1 MTGIQGNK
9 PIDSRTSGSAI
20 YATQHAIYGD
30 IFPLFDGVFDMQL
43 KPEGRFS
50 YHHFPHSKVYRAL
63 LVTGLLALPALAQ
76 AENAA
81 DEKIVVTATQTKHT
95 TLSAPASVSVITR
108 AELEKMSVNN
118 VSDAVKKLPGININP
133 SSTYGRNEIKI
144 RGMRADYT
152 LLLVNGRR
160 INSQESLATDMGND
174 FDLSSIPMS
183 AIERIEVIRGP
194 MSSLY
199 GADALGGVVNV
210 ILRQPGENVAGEIG
224 YNFQAP
230 TEGSGGDHNRL
241 NGYVSGPLIENTL
254 LGSLIVDGGKRD
266 AWRTE
271 QSKNRNSDALE
282 KRDNYSVLGN
292 LTWLIDSQQSLDF
305 DATYTKDD
313 RFVDWNNSGAT
324 AHNTQKIDRLGL
336 GLTHNGSWDNFDTR
350 LRYYYENIDLMD
362 NSELNKGIADI
373 TQNNH
378 TIDGQIS
385 GYLGDHLLTGGGE
398 YRITSLEHNMNMKGG
413 KIDVNQS
420 ALFLQDEFKIADL
433 ALTFGGRVDHHEVYG
448 TEFSPRA
455 YATYSLTDNWV
466 IKGGVNKAF
475 KAPTLAQFT
484 PGYMKAACRGFC
496 YLVGNPDLKAETSI
510 SYEIGTAYEAER
522 FGGGVTLFNNDI
534 KDMIQSE
541 AWNGDTS
548 MIVNRPYY
556 NVDKARIQGIETSF
570 WIDLTEDLN
579 WTTNWTVVDAEDR
592 TTRKRLKQTPKNTV
606 NTQLNWQAL
615 DNLSTY
621 VSYQYTGNQYLRDK
635 ETIRTRGFNTVDIG
649 ATYTPVKN
657 VDLKLGLT
665 NLTNEKRDYVATN
678 NDYFLS
684 GRTVYG
690 GVSYKF

>member
-50 YHHFPHSKVYRAL
+50 HHHFPHSKVYRAL

-305 DATYTKDD
+305 DATYTRDD
-313 RFVDWNNSGAT
+313 RFVDWNNSGT
-324 AHNTQKIDRLGL
+324 TVHNTQKIDRFGL
-336 GLTHNGSWDNFDTR
+336 GLTHNGSWDNVDTR

-398 YRITSLEHNMNMKGG
+398 YRITSLEHSMNLKGG
-413 KIDVNQS
+413 KVDVNQS
-420 ALFLQDEFKIADL
+420 ALFLQDEFKIDDL

-484 PGYMKAACRGFC
+484 TGYMKSACRGFC

-534 KDMIQSE
+534 KNMIQSE
-541 AWNGDTS
+541 AWNYDRS
-548 MIVNRPYY
+548 KIVNLPYY
-556 NVDKARIQGIETSF
+556 NVNKARIQGIETSF

-621 VSYQYTGNQYLRDK
+621 ISYQYTGNQYLRDK
-635 ETIRTRGFNTVDIG
+635 EGFRTRGFNTVDIG

-657 VDLKLGLT
+657 VDLKLGVT
-665 NLTNEKRDYVATN
+665 NLTNEKRDYVATD

>member
-1 MTGIQGNK
+1 
-9 PIDSRTSGSAI
+9 
-20 YATQHAIYGD
+20 
-30 IFPLFDGVFDMQL
+30 MQL
-43 KPEGRFS
+43 KSENRFS
-50 YHHFPHSKVYRAL
+50 HHHFPHSKMYRAL

-133 SSTYGRNEIKI
+133 STTYGRNEIKI

-160 INSQESLATDMGND
+160 INTQESLATDMGND

-210 ILRQPGENVAGEIG
+210 ILRQPGENVAGEVG

-324 AHNTQKIDRLGL
+324 AHNTQKLDRLGL

-373 TQNNH
+373 TQNNQ
-378 TIDGQIS
+378 TVDGQIS

-398 YRITSLEHNMNMKGG
+398 YRITSLEHSMNLKGG
-413 KIDVNQS
+413 KVDVNQS

-484 PGYMKAACRGFC
+484 KGYTKAACRGQC
-496 YLVGNPDLKAETSI
+496 YIVGNPDLKAETSI
-510 SYEIGTAYEAER
+510 SYELGTAYEAEH
-522 FGGGVTLFNNDI
+522 FGTGITLFNNDI
-534 KDMIQSE
+534 KDMIQTNSLTRTYE
-541 AWNGDTS
+541 
-548 MIVNRPYY
+548 
-556 NVDKARIQGIETSF
+556 NVSKARVQGIETSF
-570 WIDLTEDLN
+570 WVDLTDDLN

-592 TTRKRLKQTPKNTV
+592 ATRMRLKQTPKNTV

-621 VSYQYTGNQYLRDK
+621 VSYQYTSNQYLRDK
-635 ETIRTRGFNTVDIG
+635 ETYRTRGFNTVDIG

-657 VDLKLGLT
+657 VDLKLGVT
-665 NLTNEKRDYVATN
+665 NLTNEKRDYVATDI
-678 NDYFLS
+678 DYFVS

>member
-1 MTGIQGNK
+1 
-9 PIDSRTSGSAI
+9 
-20 YATQHAIYGD
+20 
-30 IFPLFDGVFDMQL
+30 MQL
-43 KPEGRFS
+43 KSENRFS
-50 YHHFPHSKVYRAL
+50 HHHFPHSKVYRAL

-133 SSTYGRNEIKI
+133 STTYGRNEIKI

-160 INSQESLATDMGND
+160 INTQESLATDMGND

-210 ILRQPGENVAGEIG
+210 ILRQPGENVAGEVG

-324 AHNTQKIDRLGL
+324 AHNTQKLDRLGL

-373 TQNNH
+373 TQNNQ
-378 TIDGQIS
+378 TVDGQIS

-398 YRITSLEHNMNMKGG
+398 YRITSLEHSMNLKGG
-413 KIDVNQS
+413 KVDVNQS

-484 PGYMKAACRGFC
+484 KGYTKAACRGQC
-496 YLVGNPDLKAETSI
+496 YIVGNPDLKAETSI
-510 SYEIGTAYEAER
+510 SYELGTAYEAEH
-522 FGGGVTLFNNDI
+522 FGTGITLFNNDI
-534 KDMIQSE
+534 KDMIQTNSLTRTYE
-541 AWNGDTS
+541 
-548 MIVNRPYY
+548 
-556 NVDKARIQGIETSF
+556 NVSKARVQGIETSF
-570 WIDLTEDLN
+570 WVDLTDDLN

-592 TTRKRLKQTPKNTV
+592 ATRMRLKQTPKNTV

-621 VSYQYTGNQYLRDK
+621 VSYQYTSNQYLRDK
-635 ETIRTRGFNTVDIG
+635 ETYRTRGFNTVDIG

-657 VDLKLGLT
+657 VDLKLGVT
-665 NLTNEKRDYVATN
+665 NLTNEKRDYVATDI
-678 NDYFLS
+678 DYFVS

>member
-1 MTGIQGNK
+1 
-9 PIDSRTSGSAI
+9 
-20 YATQHAIYGD
+20 
-30 IFPLFDGVFDMQL
+30 MQL
-43 KPEGRFS
+43 KPESRFS
-50 YHHFPHSKVYRAL
+50 HHHFPHSKVYHAL
-63 LVTGLLALPALAQ
+63 LMTGLLALPALAQ

-144 RGMRADYT
+144 RGMKADYT
-152 LLLVNGRR
+152 LLLINGRR
-160 INSQESLATDMGND
+160 VNSREALISDYAND
-174 FDLSSIPMS
+174 FDLASLPVS
-183 AIERIEVIRGP
+183 AIDRVEVIRGP

-210 ILRQPGENVAGEIG
+210 ILRQPGEKATGEIG
-224 YNFQAP
+224 YNFEAP

-241 NGYVSGPLIENTL
+241 SGYVSGPLIENTL
-254 LGSLIVDGGKRD
+254 LGSLIIDGGKRD

-271 QSKNRNSDALE
+271 LSKNPNTDALE
-282 KRDNYSVLGN
+282 ERDNLNLLGN
-292 LTWLIDSQQSLDF
+292 LSWLIDDRQSLDF
-305 DATYTKDD
+305 DVTYTKDD
-313 RFVDWNNSGAT
+313 RDVDWNNYGVAKR
-324 AHNTQKIDRLGL
+324 NIQKMDRLGL
-336 GLTHNGSWDNFDTR
+336 GLTHNGSWENIDTR
-350 LRYYYENIDLMD
+350 LRYYYENVKLMD
-362 NSELNKGIADI
+362 NSELKGGRADT
-373 TQNNH
+373 TQDNH

-398 YRITSLEHNMNMKGG
+398 YRLTSLKHTMNLPGG
-413 KIDVNQS
+413 GVDVSQG
-420 ALFLQDEFKIADL
+420 AIFLQDEFKLGDL
-433 ALTFGGRVDHHEVYG
+433 ALTFAGRVDQHEVYG
-448 TEFSPRA
+448 TELSPRA

-466 IKGGVNKAF
+466 IKGGVSKAY
-475 KAPTLAQFT
+475 KAPTLAQST
-484 PGYMKAACRGFC
+484 KGYSIVDCRGGC
-496 YLVGNPDLKAETSI
+496 QKVGNPDLKPETAV
-510 SYEIGTAYEAER
+510 SYELGTAYEAER
-522 FGGGVTLFNNDI
+522 FGAGVTLFNNDI
-534 KDMIQSE
+534 KDMIQTETRLPGMTRISYI
-541 AWNGDTS
+541 N
-548 MIVNRPYY
+548 VN
-556 NVDKARIQGIETSF
+556 KARIQGIETSF
-570 WIDLTEDLN
+570 WVDVTDDLN
-579 WTTNWTVVDAEDR
+579 WTTNWTIVDAEDR
-592 TTRKRLKQTPKNTV
+592 TTRKRLKQTPKNTL

-621 VSYQYTGNQYLRDK
+621 ISYQYTGNQYLFDK
-635 ETIRTRGFNTVDIG
+635 EVSKTRGFNTVDIG

>member
-1 MTGIQGNK
+1 
-9 PIDSRTSGSAI
+9 
-20 YATQHAIYGD
+20 
-30 IFPLFDGVFDMQL
+30 MQL
-43 KPEGRFS
+43 KSENRFS
-50 YHHFPHSKVYRAL
+50 HHHFPHSKVYRAL

-133 SSTYGRNEIKI
+133 STTYGRNEIKI

-210 ILRQPGENVAGEIG
+210 ILRQPGENVAGEVG

-271 QSKNRNSDALE
+271 LSQNRNTDALE

-305 DATYTKDD
+305 DVTYTKDD
-313 RFVDWNNSGAT
+313 RFVDWNNFGAT
-324 AHNTQKIDRLGL
+324 VRNTQKIDRLGL

-373 TQNNH
+373 TQNNQ
-378 TIDGQIS
+378 TVDGQIS

-398 YRITSLEHNMNMKGG
+398 YRITSLEHSMNMKGG
-413 KIDVNQS
+413 KVDVNQS

-484 PGYMKAACRGFC
+484 QGYSKADCRTRC
-496 YLVGNPDLKAETSI
+496 QRIGNPDLKAETSI

-522 FGGGVTLFNNDI
+522 FGTGITLFNNDI
-534 KDMIQSE
+534 KDMIQAE
-541 AWNGDTS
+541 AWDNKAPT
-548 MIVNRPYY
+548 VTYF
-556 NVDKARIQGIETSF
+556 NVSKARIQGIETSF
-570 WIDLTEDLN
+570 WIDVTEDLN

-635 ETIRTRGFNTVDIG
+635 ETNKTRGFNTVDIG

-657 VDLKLGLT
+657 VDLKLGIT

-678 NDYFLS
+678 LDYFLS

>member
-1 MTGIQGNK
+1 
-9 PIDSRTSGSAI
+9 
-20 YATQHAIYGD
+20 
-30 IFPLFDGVFDMQL
+30 MQL
-43 KPEGRFS
+43 KPESRFS
-50 YHHFPHSKVYRAL
+50 HHHFPHSKVYHAL
-63 LVTGLLALPALAQ
+63 LMTGLLALPALTQ

-108 AELEKMSVNN
+108 SELEKMSVNN

-160 INSQESLATDMGND
+160 VNSREALTSDYAND
-174 FDLSSIPMS
+174 FDLTSLPVS
-183 AIERIEVIRGP
+183 AIDRIEVIRGP

-210 ILRQPGENVAGEIG
+210 ILRQPGEKATGEIG
-224 YNFQAP
+224 YNFEAP

-241 NGYVSGPLIENTL
+241 NGYVSGPLIDNTL
-254 LGSLIVDGGKRD
+254 LGSLIIDGGKRD

-271 QSKNRNSDALE
+271 LSKNPNTDAREERKNTNL
-282 KRDNYSVLGN
+282 LGS
-292 LTWLIDSQQSLDF
+292 LTWLIDEQQSLDF
-305 DATYTKDD
+305 DATYVKDD
-313 RFVDWNNSGAT
+313 RDVYWNVRNVARR
-324 AHNTQKIDRLGL
+324 NIQKLDRLGL
-336 GLTHNGSWDNFDTR
+336 GLTHNGSWENVDTR
-350 LRYYYENIDLMD
+350 LRYYYENVNLMD
-362 NSELNKGIADI
+362 NSELKGGRADI
-373 TQNNH
+373 SQDNH
-378 TIDGQIS
+378 TIDGQVS

-398 YRITSLEHNMNMKGG
+398 YLLTSLKHSMYLQNGG
-413 KIDVNQS
+413 IDVSQG
-420 ALFLQDEFKIADL
+420 ALFLQDEFKLGDL
-433 ALTFGGRVDHHEVYG
+433 ALTFGGRVDQHEVYG

-466 IKGGVNKAF
+466 IKGGVSKAY
-475 KAPTLAQFT
+475 KAPTLSQSVK
-484 PGYMKAACRGFC
+484 GYALASCQGTCFI
-496 YLVGNPDLKAETSI
+496 LGNPDLKPETAI
-510 SYEIGTAYEAER
+510 SYELGTAYEAER
-522 FGGGVTLFNNDI
+522 FGAGVTLFDNDI
-534 KDMIQSE
+534 KDMIQTNSLTRTYE
-541 AWNGDTS
+541 N
-548 MIVNRPYY
+548 VN
-556 NVDKARIQGIETSF
+556 KARIQGIETSF

-579 WTTNWTVVDAEDR
+579 WTTNWTIIDAEDR

-621 VSYQYTGNQYLRDK
+621 ISYQYTGNQYLRDK
-635 ETIRTRGFNTVDIG
+635 EVLRTRGFNTVDIG

>member
-43 KPEGRFS
+43 KSESRFS

-63 LVTGLLALPALAQ
+63 LVTGLLALPALVQ

-230 TEGSGGDHNRL
+230 TEGSGGDNNRL

-398 YRITSLEHNMNMKGG
+398 YRITSLEHSMNMKGG

>member
-1 MTGIQGNK
+1 MGMF
-9 PIDSRTSGSAI
+9 
-20 YATQHAIYGD
+20 
-30 IFPLFDGVFDMQL
+30 FPLFDGVFDMQL
-43 KPEGRFS
+43 KPESRFS

-63 LVTGLLALPALAQ
+63 LVTGLLALPALTQ

-108 AELEKMSVNN
+108 SELEKMSVNN

-160 INSQESLATDMGND
+160 VNSREALTSDYAND
-174 FDLSSIPMS
+174 FDLTSLPVS
-183 AIERIEVIRGP
+183 AIDRIEVIRGP

-210 ILRQPGENVAGEIG
+210 ILRQPGEKATGEIG
-224 YNFQAP
+224 YNFEAP

-241 NGYVSGPLIENTL
+241 NGYVSGPLIDNTL
-254 LGSLIVDGGKRD
+254 LGSLIIDGGKRD

-271 QSKNRNSDALE
+271 LSKNPNTDAREERKNTNL
-282 KRDNYSVLGN
+282 LGS
-292 LTWLIDSQQSLDF
+292 LTWLIDEQQSLDF
-305 DATYTKDD
+305 DATYVKDD
-313 RFVDWNNSGAT
+313 RDVYWNVRNVARR
-324 AHNTQKIDRLGL
+324 NIQKLDRLGL
-336 GLTHNGSWDNFDTR
+336 GLTHNGSWENVDTR
-350 LRYYYENIDLMD
+350 LRYYYENVNLMD
-362 NSELNKGIADI
+362 NSELKGGRADI
-373 TQNNH
+373 SQDNH
-378 TIDGQIS
+378 TIDGQVS

-398 YRITSLEHNMNMKGG
+398 YLLTSLKHSMYLQNGG
-413 KIDVNQS
+413 IDVSQG
-420 ALFLQDEFKIADL
+420 ALFLQDEFKLGDL
-433 ALTFGGRVDHHEVYG
+433 ALTFGGRVDQHEVYG

-466 IKGGVNKAF
+466 IKGGVSKAY
-475 KAPTLAQFT
+475 KAPTLSQSVK
-484 PGYMKAACRGFC
+484 GYALASCQGTCFI
-496 YLVGNPDLKAETSI
+496 LGNPDLKPETAI
-510 SYEIGTAYEAER
+510 SYELGTAYEAER
-522 FGGGVTLFNNDI
+522 FGAGVTLFDNDI
-534 KDMIQSE
+534 KDMIQTNSLTRTYE
-541 AWNGDTS
+541 N
-548 MIVNRPYY
+548 VN
-556 NVDKARIQGIETSF
+556 KARIQGIETSF

-579 WTTNWTVVDAEDR
+579 WTTNWTIVDAEDR

-621 VSYQYTGNQYLRDK
+621 ISYQYAGNQYLRDK
-635 ETIRTRGFNTVDIG
+635 EVLRTRGFNTVDIG

-657 VDLKLGLT
+657 VDLKLGVT

>member
-1 MTGIQGNK
+1 
-9 PIDSRTSGSAI
+9 
-20 YATQHAIYGD
+20 
-30 IFPLFDGVFDMQL
+30 MQL
-43 KPEGRFS
+43 KPESRFS
-50 YHHFPHSKVYRAL
+50 HHHFPHSKVYRAL

-160 INSQESLATDMGND
+160 INSREALTSEYAND
-174 FDLSSIPMS
+174 FDLTSLPVS
-183 AIERIEVIRGP
+183 AIDRIEVIRGP

-210 ILRQPGENVAGEIG
+210 ILRQPGENVAGELG
-224 YNFQAP
+224 YNFEAP

-254 LGSLIVDGGKRD
+254 LGSLIIDGGKRD

-271 QSKNRNSDALE
+271 LSKNPNTDAREERKNTNL
-282 KRDNYSVLGN
+282 LGS
-292 LTWLIDSQQSLDF
+292 LTWLIDEQQSLDF
-305 DATYTKDD
+305 DATYVKDD
-313 RFVDWNNSGAT
+313 RDVYWNVRNVAKR
-324 AHNTQKIDRLGL
+324 NIQKLDRLGL
-336 GLTHNGSWDNFDTR
+336 GLTHNGSWENVDTR
-350 LRYYYENIDLMD
+350 LRYYYENVNLMD
-362 NSELNKGIADI
+362 NSELKGGKADI
-373 TQNNH
+373 SQDNH
-378 TIDGQIS
+378 TIDGKVS

-398 YRITSLEHNMNMKGG
+398 YLLTSLKHSMYLQNGG
-413 KIDVNQS
+413 IDVSQG
-420 ALFLQDEFKIADL
+420 ALFLQDEFKLGDL
-433 ALTFGGRVDHHEVYG
+433 ALTFGGRVDQHEVYG

-466 IKGGVNKAF
+466 IKGGVSKAY
-475 KAPTLAQFT
+475 KAPTLSQSVK
-484 PGYMKAACRGFC
+484 GYALASCQGTCFI
-496 YLVGNPDLKAETSI
+496 LGNPDLKPETAI
-510 SYEIGTAYEAER
+510 SYELGTAYEAER
-522 FGGGVTLFNNDI
+522 FGAGVTLFDNDI
-534 KDMIQSE
+534 KDMIQTNSLTRTYE
-541 AWNGDTS
+541 N
-548 MIVNRPYY
+548 VN
-556 NVDKARIQGIETSF
+556 KARIQGIETSF

-579 WTTNWTVVDAEDR
+579 WTTNWTIVDAEDR

-621 VSYQYTGNQYLRDK
+621 ISYQYTGNQYLRDK
-635 ETIRTRGFNTVDIG
+635 EVLRTRGFNTVDIG
-649 ATYTPVKN
+649 ATYTPIKN

>member
-1 MTGIQGNK
+1 
-9 PIDSRTSGSAI
+9 
-20 YATQHAIYGD
+20 
-30 IFPLFDGVFDMQL
+30 MQL
-43 KPEGRFS
+43 KSENRFS
-50 YHHFPHSKVYRAL
+50 HHHFPHSKVYRAL

-133 SSTYGRNEIKI
+133 STTYGRNEIKI

-160 INSQESLATDMGND
+160 INTQESLATDMGND

-210 ILRQPGENVAGEIG
+210 ILRQPGENVAGEVG

-324 AHNTQKIDRLGL
+324 AHNTQKLDRLGL

-373 TQNNH
+373 TQNNQ
-378 TIDGQIS
+378 TVDGQIS

-398 YRITSLEHNMNMKGG
+398 YRITSLEHSMNLKGG
-413 KIDVNQS
+413 KVDVNQS

-484 PGYMKAACRGFC
+484 KGYTKAACRGQC
-496 YLVGNPDLKAETSI
+496 YIVGNPDLKAETSI
-510 SYEIGTAYEAER
+510 SYELGTAYEAEH
-522 FGGGVTLFNNDI
+522 FGTGVTLFNNDI
-534 KDMIQSE
+534 KDMIQTNSLTRTYE
-541 AWNGDTS
+541 
-548 MIVNRPYY
+548 
-556 NVDKARIQGIETSF
+556 NVSKARVQGIETSF
-570 WIDLTEDLN
+570 WVDLTDDLN

-592 TTRKRLKQTPKNTV
+592 ATRMRLKQTPKNTV

-621 VSYQYTGNQYLRDK
+621 VSYQYTSNQYLRDK
-635 ETIRTRGFNTVDIG
+635 ETYRTRGFNTVDIG

-657 VDLKLGLT
+657 VDLKLGVT
-665 NLTNEKRDYVATN
+665 NLTNEKRDYVATDI
-678 NDYFLS
+678 DYFVS

>member
-1 MTGIQGNK
+1 
-9 PIDSRTSGSAI
+9 
-20 YATQHAIYGD
+20 
-30 IFPLFDGVFDMQL
+30 MQL
-43 KPEGRFS
+43 KPESRFS

-63 LVTGLLALPALAQ
+63 LVTGLLALPALTQ

-108 AELEKMSVNN
+108 SELEKMSVNN

-160 INSQESLATDMGND
+160 VNSREALTSDYAND
-174 FDLSSIPMS
+174 FDLTSLPVS
-183 AIERIEVIRGP
+183 AIDRIEVIRGP

-210 ILRQPGENVAGEIG
+210 ILRQPGEKATGEIG
-224 YNFQAP
+224 YNFEAP

-241 NGYVSGPLIENTL
+241 NGYVSGPLIDNTL
-254 LGSLIVDGGKRD
+254 LGSLIIDGGKRD

-271 QSKNRNSDALE
+271 LSKNPNTDAREERKNTNL
-282 KRDNYSVLGN
+282 LGS
-292 LTWLIDSQQSLDF
+292 LTWLIDEQQSLDF
-305 DATYTKDD
+305 DATYVKDD
-313 RFVDWNNSGAT
+313 RDVYWNVRNVARR
-324 AHNTQKIDRLGL
+324 NIQKLDRLGL
-336 GLTHNGSWDNFDTR
+336 GLTHNGSWENVDTR
-350 LRYYYENIDLMD
+350 LRYYYENVNLMD
-362 NSELNKGIADI
+362 NSELKGGRADI
-373 TQNNH
+373 SQDNH
-378 TIDGQIS
+378 TIDGQVS

-398 YRITSLEHNMNMKGG
+398 YLLTSLKHSMYLQNGG
-413 KIDVNQS
+413 IDVSQG
-420 ALFLQDEFKIADL
+420 ALFLQDEFKLGDL
-433 ALTFGGRVDHHEVYG
+433 ALTFGGRVDQHEVYG

-466 IKGGVNKAF
+466 IKGGVSKAY
-475 KAPTLAQFT
+475 KAPTLSQSVK
-484 PGYMKAACRGFC
+484 GYALASCQGTCFI
-496 YLVGNPDLKAETSI
+496 LGNPDLKPETAI
-510 SYEIGTAYEAER
+510 SYELGTAYEAER
-522 FGGGVTLFNNDI
+522 FGAGVTLFDNDI
-534 KDMIQSE
+534 KDMIQTNSLTRTYE
-541 AWNGDTS
+541 N
-548 MIVNRPYY
+548 VN
-556 NVDKARIQGIETSF
+556 KARIQGIETSF

-579 WTTNWTVVDAEDR
+579 WTTNWTIVDAEDR

-621 VSYQYTGNQYLRDK
+621 ISYQYAGNQYLRDK
-635 ETIRTRGFNTVDIG
+635 EVLRTRGFNTVDIG

-657 VDLKLGLT
+657 VDLKLGVT

>member
-1 MTGIQGNK
+1 
-9 PIDSRTSGSAI
+9 
-20 YATQHAIYGD
+20 
-30 IFPLFDGVFDMQL
+30 MQL
-43 KPEGRFS
+43 KPESRVS
-50 YHHFPHSKVYRAL
+50 HHHFPHSKVYHAL

-108 AELEKMSVNN
+108 TELEKMSVNN

-160 INSQESLATDMGND
+160 VNSREALTSDYAND
-174 FDLSSIPMS
+174 FDLSSIPVS
-183 AIERIEVIRGP
+183 AIDRVEVIRGP

-199 GADALGGVVNV
+199 GADALGGVINV
-210 ILRQPGENVAGEIG
+210 ILRQPGEKVTGEIG
-224 YNFQAP
+224 YNFEAP

-241 NGYVSGPLIENTL
+241 SGYVSGPLIENTL
-254 LGSLIVDGGKRD
+254 LGSLIIDGGKRG

-271 QSKNRNSDALE
+271 LSKNPNTDAQEERKNTNL
-282 KRDNYSVLGN
+282 LGS
-292 LTWLIDSQQSLDF
+292 LTWLIDEQQSVDF
-305 DATYTKDD
+305 DATYIKDD
-313 RFVDWNNSGAT
+313 RDVYWNAGLVARRNI
-324 AHNTQKIDRLGL
+324 QKLDRLGL
-336 GLTHNGSWDNFDTR
+336 GLTHNGSWENVDTR
-350 LRYYYENIDLMD
+350 LRYYYENVELMD
-362 NSELNKGIADI
+362 NSELKSGKADT

-385 GYLGDHLLTGGGE
+385 GYLGGHLLTGGGE
-398 YRITSLEHNMNMKGG
+398 YRLTSLKHSMYLQNGG
-413 KIDVNQS
+413 VDVSQG
-420 ALFLQDEFKIADL
+420 ALFLQDEFKLGDL
-433 ALTFGGRVDHHEVYG
+433 ALTFAGRVDQHEVYG

-455 YATYSLTDNWV
+455 YATYSVTDNWV
-466 IKGGVNKAF
+466 IKGGVSKAY
-475 KAPTLAQFT
+475 KAPTLPQST
-484 PGYMKAACRGFC
+484 KGYTLASCQRNCFII
-496 YLVGNPDLKAETSI
+496 GNPNLKPETSI
-510 SYEIGTAYEAER
+510 SYELGTAYEAEH
-522 FGGGVTLFNNDI
+522 FGAGVMLFNNDI
-534 KDMIQSE
+534 KDMIQAE
-541 AWNGDTS
+541 AWNRVVTTPPA
-548 MIVNRPYY
+548 NLTYY

-579 WTTNWTVVDAEDR
+579 WTTNWTIVDAEDR
-592 TTRKRLKQTPKNTV
+592 TTRKRLKQTPKNTL

-635 ETIRTRGFNTVDIG
+635 EDYKYRTRGFNTVDIG
-649 ATYTPVKN
+649 ATYTPIKN
-657 VDLKLGLT
+657 VDLKLGVT

>member
-1 MTGIQGNK
+1 
-9 PIDSRTSGSAI
+9 
-20 YATQHAIYGD
+20 
-30 IFPLFDGVFDMQL
+30 MQL
-43 KPEGRFS
+43 KSESRFS

-160 INSQESLATDMGND
+160 VNSREALTSDYAND
-174 FDLSSIPMS
+174 FDLTSLPVS
-183 AIERIEVIRGP
+183 AIDRVEVIRGP

-210 ILRQPGENVAGEIG
+210 ILRQPGEKATGEIG
-224 YNFQAP
+224 YNFEAP

-271 QSKNRNSDALE
+271 LSKNPNTDAREERKNTNL
-282 KRDNYSVLGN
+282 LGN
-292 LTWLIDSQQSLDF
+292 LTWLIDEQQSLDF
-305 DATYTKDD
+305 DATYVKDD
-313 RFVDWNNSGAT
+313 RDVYWNVRNVARR
-324 AHNTQKIDRLGL
+324 NIQKLDRLGL
-336 GLTHNGSWDNFDTR
+336 GLTHNGNWENVDTR
-350 LRYYYENIDLMD
+350 LRYYYENVNLMD
-362 NSELNKGIADI
+362 NSELKGGRADI
-373 TQNNH
+373 SQDNH

-398 YRITSLEHNMNMKGG
+398 YLLTSLKHSMYLQNGG
-413 KIDVNQS
+413 IDVSQG
-420 ALFLQDEFKIADL
+420 ALFLQDEFKFGDL
-433 ALTFGGRVDHHEVYG
+433 ALTFAGRVDQHEVYG

-455 YATYSLTDNWV
+455 YATYSVTDNWV
-466 IKGGVNKAF
+466 IKGGVSKAY
-475 KAPTLAQFT
+475 KAPTLSQSVK
-484 PGYMKAACRGFC
+484 GYALASCQGACFI
-496 YLVGNPDLKAETSI
+496 LGNPDLRPETSI
-510 SYEIGTAYEAER
+510 SYELGTAYEAER
-522 FGGGVTLFNNDI
+522 FGAGVTLFDNNI
-534 KDMIQSE
+534 KDMIQTNALTRTYE
-541 AWNGDTS
+541 N
-548 MIVNRPYY
+548 VN
-556 NVDKARIQGIETSF
+556 KARIQGIETSF

-621 VSYQYTGNQYLRDK
+621 VSYQYTSNQYLRDK
-635 ETIRTRGFNTVDIG
+635 EQLRTRGFNTVDIG
-649 ATYTPVKN
+649 ATYTPIKN
-657 VDLKLGLT
+657 VDLKLGVT
-665 NLTNEKRDYVATN
+665 NLTNEKRDYVATD

>member
-1 MTGIQGNK
+1 
-9 PIDSRTSGSAI
+9 
-20 YATQHAIYGD
+20 
-30 IFPLFDGVFDMQL
+30 MQL
-43 KPEGRFS
+43 KSENRFS
-50 YHHFPHSKVYRAL
+50 HHYFPHSKVYRAL

-313 RFVDWNNSGAT
+313 RFVDWNNSGTT

-336 GLTHNGSWDNFDTR
+336 GLTHNGSWDNVDTR

-373 TQNNH
+373 TQNNQ
-378 TIDGQIS
+378 TVDGQIS

-398 YRITSLEHNMNMKGG
+398 YRITSLEHSMNMKGG

-484 PGYMKAACRGFC
+484 PGYMKSACRGFC
-496 YLVGNPDLKAETSI
+496 YLVGNPNLKAETSI

-541 AWNGDTS
+541 AWDYDRTK
-548 MIVNRPYY
+548 IVNLPYY
-556 NVDKARIQGIETSF
+556 NVSKARIQGIETSF

-579 WTTNWTVVDAEDR
+579 WTTNWTIVDAEDR

-615 DNLSTY
+615 DNLSAY

-635 ETIRTRGFNTVDIG
+635 EGFRTRGFNTVDIG

-657 VDLKLGLT
+657 VDLKLGVT

>member
-1 MTGIQGNK
+1 
-9 PIDSRTSGSAI
+9 
-20 YATQHAIYGD
+20 
-30 IFPLFDGVFDMQL
+30 MQL
-43 KPEGRFS
+43 KPESRFS
-50 YHHFPHSKVYRAL
+50 HHHFPHSKVYRAL

-95 TLSAPASVSVITR
+95 TLSAPASVSVITH

-160 INSQESLATDMGND
+160 INSREALTSEYAND
-174 FDLSSIPMS
+174 FDLTSLPVS
-183 AIERIEVIRGP
+183 AIDRIEVIRGP

-210 ILRQPGENVAGEIG
+210 ILRQPGENVAGELG
-224 YNFQAP
+224 YNFEAP

-254 LGSLIVDGGKRD
+254 LGSLIIDGGKRD

-271 QSKNRNSDALE
+271 LSKNPNTDAREERKNTNL
-282 KRDNYSVLGN
+282 LGS
-292 LTWLIDSQQSLDF
+292 LTWLIDEQQSLDF
-305 DATYTKDD
+305 DATYVKDD
-313 RFVDWNNSGAT
+313 RDVYWNVRNVAKR
-324 AHNTQKIDRLGL
+324 NIQKLDRLGL
-336 GLTHNGSWDNFDTR
+336 GLTHNGSWENVDTR
-350 LRYYYENIDLMD
+350 LRYYYENVNLMD
-362 NSELNKGIADI
+362 NSELKGGKADI
-373 TQNNH
+373 SQDNH
-378 TIDGQIS
+378 TIDGKVS

-398 YRITSLEHNMNMKGG
+398 YLLTSLKHSMYLQNGG
-413 KIDVNQS
+413 IDVSQG
-420 ALFLQDEFKIADL
+420 ALFLQDEFKLGDL
-433 ALTFGGRVDHHEVYG
+433 ALTFGGRVDQHEVYG

-466 IKGGVNKAF
+466 IKGGVSKAY
-475 KAPTLAQFT
+475 KAPTLSQSVK
-484 PGYMKAACRGFC
+484 GYALASCQGTCFI
-496 YLVGNPDLKAETSI
+496 LGNPDLKPETAI
-510 SYEIGTAYEAER
+510 SYELGTAYEAER
-522 FGGGVTLFNNDI
+522 FGAGVTLFDNDI
-534 KDMIQSE
+534 KDMIQTNSLTRTYE
-541 AWNGDTS
+541 N
-548 MIVNRPYY
+548 VN
-556 NVDKARIQGIETSF
+556 KARIQGIETSF

-579 WTTNWTVVDAEDR
+579 WTTNWTIVDAEDR

-621 VSYQYTGNQYLRDK
+621 ISYQYTGNQYLRDK
-635 ETIRTRGFNTVDIG
+635 ETVRTRGFNTVDIG

>member
-50 YHHFPHSKVYRAL
+50 HHHFPHSKVYRAL

-210 ILRQPGENVAGEIG
+210 ILRQPGEKVAGEIG

-230 TEGSGGDHNRL
+230 TEGSGGDNNRL

-313 RFVDWNNSGAT
+313 RFVDWNNSGTT
-324 AHNTQKIDRLGL
+324 AHNTQKIDRFGL
-336 GLTHNGSWDNFDTR
+336 GLTHNGSWDNVDTR

-398 YRITSLEHNMNMKGG
+398 YRITSLEHSMNMKGG

-541 AWNGDTS
+541 AWNGNTS
-548 MIVNRPYY
+548 IIVNRPYY

-570 WIDLTEDLN
+570 WIDLTGDLN
-579 WTTNWTVVDAEDR
+579 WTTNWTIVDAEDR
-592 TTRKRLKQTPKNTV
+592 TTRKRLKQTPKNTL

-621 VSYQYTGNQYLRDK
+621 VSYQYTSNQYLRDK
-635 ETIRTRGFNTVDIG
+635 EVLRTRGFNTVDIG

>member
-20 YATQHAIYGD
+20 HATQHVYGD

-43 KPEGRFS
+43 KPESRFS
-50 YHHFPHSKVYRAL
+50 HHHFPHSKVYRAL
-63 LVTGLLALPALAQ
+63 LVTGLLTLPALAQ

-118 VSDAVKKLPGININP
+118 VTDAVKKLPGININP

-210 ILRQPGENVAGEIG
+210 ILRQPGEKVTGEIG

-241 NGYVSGPLIENTL
+241 NGYVSGPLVENTL

-271 QSKNRNSDALE
+271 QSQNRNTDAIE

-313 RFVDWNNSGAT
+313 RFVDWNNAGTA

-336 GLTHNGSWDNFDTR
+336 GLTHNGSWDNVDTR

-398 YRITSLEHNMNMKGG
+398 YRITSLEHSMNLKGG
-413 KIDVNQS
+413 KADVNQS

-534 KDMIQSE
+534 KNMIQSE
-541 AWNGDTS
+541 AWNFDRTK
-548 MIVNRPYY
+548 IVNLPYY
-556 NVDKARIQGIETSF
+556 NVNKARIQGIETSF
-570 WIDLTEDLN
+570 WVDLTDDLN
-579 WTTNWTVVDAEDR
+579 WTTNWTIVDAEDR

-615 DNLSTY
+615 DNVSTY
-621 VSYQYTGNQYLRDK
+621 IAYQYTGNQYLFDK
-635 ETIRTRGFNTVDIG
+635 QSNRTRGFNTVDIG

-665 NLTNEKRDYVATN
+665 NLTNEKRDYIATK

>member
-1 MTGIQGNK
+1 
-9 PIDSRTSGSAI
+9 
-20 YATQHAIYGD
+20 
-30 IFPLFDGVFDMQL
+30 MQL
-43 KPEGRFS
+43 KSENRFS
-50 YHHFPHSKVYRAL
+50 HHHFPHSKVYRTL

-108 AELEKMSVNN
+108 AELEKISVNN

-133 SSTYGRNEIKI
+133 STTYGRNEIKI

-160 INSQESLATDMGND
+160 INTQESLATDMGND

-210 ILRQPGENVAGEIG
+210 ILRQPGENVAGEVG

-324 AHNTQKIDRLGL
+324 AHNTQKLDRLGL

-373 TQNNH
+373 TQNNQ
-378 TIDGQIS
+378 TVDGQIS

-398 YRITSLEHNMNMKGG
+398 YRITSLEHSMNLKGG
-413 KIDVNQS
+413 KVDVNQS

-484 PGYMKAACRGFC
+484 KGYTKAACRGQC
-496 YLVGNPDLKAETSI
+496 YIVGNPDLKAETSI
-510 SYEIGTAYEAER
+510 SYELGTAYEAEH
-522 FGGGVTLFNNDI
+522 FGTGVTLFNNDI
-534 KDMIQSE
+534 KDMIQTNSLTRTYE
-541 AWNGDTS
+541 
-548 MIVNRPYY
+548 
-556 NVDKARIQGIETSF
+556 NVSKARVQGIETSF
-570 WIDLTEDLN
+570 WVDLTDDLN

-592 TTRKRLKQTPKNTV
+592 ATRMRLKQTPKNTV

-621 VSYQYTGNQYLRDK
+621 VSYQYTSNQYLRDK
-635 ETIRTRGFNTVDIG
+635 ETYRTRGFNTVDIG

-657 VDLKLGLT
+657 VDLKLGVT
-665 NLTNEKRDYVATN
+665 NLTNEKRDYVATDI
-678 NDYFLS
+678 DYFVS

>member
-398 YRITSLEHNMNMKGG
+398 YRITSLEHSMNMKGG